1 MIHFSVYPEVG
12 VMVRVNITFDRE
24 TLRLADREARRRKT
38 SRSDFI
44 RSAIRSA
51 AEGNEQAVKE
61 AARHERRRKAIEGMR
76 RIAHKLGDWPAEQ
89 ILHDMRLGLAGDRD

>member
-1 MIHFSVYPEVG
+1 
-12 VMVRVNITFDRE
+12 MVRINITFDQE

-51 AEGNEQAVKE
+51 AEGNEQAAEE
-61 AARHERRRKAIEGMR
+61 AARRERRRKAIEGMR
-76 RIAHKLGDWPAEQ
+76 RVAHKFGDWPAEQ
-89 ILHDMRLGLAGDRD
+89 ILHDMRHRFEGDRD